1 MPQGMKSRGGKEDNF
16 LSLSLTFKS
25 GCDIIDYEKV
35 GCQKGGEIYER
46 NNA

>member
-1 MPQGMKSRGGKEDNF
+1 MKTLGGKKENF
-16 LSLSLTFKS
+16 LSFSLTFKS
-25 GCDIIDYEKV
+25 GYDIIGYEKV